1 MPADADAPYQAQ
13 PISAAVT
20 VAAATAADDEVSA
33 TAHAAPVVLMAAP
46 SERLPTAVADPV
58 SAAVTTAAAPPPM
71 ATPPAPLKAFV
82 LPTSELHE
90 LASVAG
96 LEWVQSNEESVRS
109 VQAAMAAEPKPV
121 HQARVIKP
129 VVLDDVGPLVLV
141 ETRKDLSQMKLPFEA
156 AAH

>member
-13 PISAAVT
+13 PIAAAVN
-20 VAAATAADDEVSA
+20 VAAAADDEVSA
-33 TAHAAPVVLMAAP
+33 TAHAAPVVLMAEP

-58 SAAVTTAAAPPPM
+58 SAAVTTTAAPPPM

-121 HQARVIKP
+121 HQARIIKP